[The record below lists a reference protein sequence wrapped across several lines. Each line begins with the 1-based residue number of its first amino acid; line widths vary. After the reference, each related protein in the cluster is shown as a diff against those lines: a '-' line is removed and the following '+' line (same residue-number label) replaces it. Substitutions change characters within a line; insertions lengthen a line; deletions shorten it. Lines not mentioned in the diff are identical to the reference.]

1 MRMAAVE
8 RLGEEDLAMT
18 SCGIPL
24 LDGEDM
30 IAVIFKLCVAQGFSP
45 IAYRV

>member
-1 MRMAAVE
+1 M
-8 RLGEEDLAMT
+8 LGECDLAM

-30 IAVIFKLCVAQGFSP
+30 IAVIFKLDLAQVWSP